1 MRDYDIESDL
11 KQEKFQS
18 IKLVQGD
25 RGNKIKINVY
35 EDGQPVN
42 LAGCSVT
49 AKYKRADGEIIN
61 DGVIENIYDN
71 SFDAVMDSSI
81 TKVAGTLKML
91 FTIEKDAV
99 KVSAFLL
106 LADVRK
112 GIGESSSSGGS
123 AGGGEVTVDLS
134 DYYKKIETYSRKE
147 IDAQFKDIANQIV
160 NDTEN
165 SKIIPFNY
173 INSSGSS
180 SDLFDASK
188 AFNGNLAIHN
198 TEGNGWINKT
208 SDRWIKF
215 TLPIGVI
222 IGDSIAEG
230 HKSTHGRLHLSD
242 GSYNLDKLNES
253 GQMSFHLE
261 LLTGLKFV
269 NHGIGGQRTDE
280 ILARFDRDVLAKTTT
295 LVPSKTLD
303 YKPSLIVVSA
313 GVNDIL
319 QNKSYENIISNLKSM
334 MDICKENKIYA
345 IFNTI
350 GYFNSVTPTQEQ
362 IEKIDKIN
370 NWLKLQCDK
379 SKYIK
384 CYDYNNFIKSEVHG
398 FPNESL
404 LQDKIHPTKETYRK
418 MAEQIYYTYLRNNNV
433 NIIPQYITI
442 STQVSPEGLFAGLS
456 RPLQIIVTYN
466 DDKYSYVYVL
476 DNKPIVNIPIPNDVS
491 RPINNIKLT
500 ISTGQSPIEVS
511 SLTSPSSNFYISEI
525 YGTSSLTQENI
536 IAKGLGYLVENV
548 PDGLSSGRLMISDS
562 EYSKEDNLRL
572 YGVTTGDTTSNKLLV
587 MSGTC
592 IIESSEELSPNDF
605 IITTTRGKCKKSTNF
620 GTENLIARV
629 VKNAGSGNPL
639 EYICEI
645 LR

>member
-1 MRDYDIESDL
+1 MSLDL
-11 KQEKFQS
+11 NPFLE
-18 IKLVQGD
+18 
-25 RGNKIKINVY
+25 KIKK
-35 EDGQPVN
+35 D
-42 LAGCSVT
+42 AFCS
-49 AKYKRADGEIIN
+49 KIRKSIIEAFEEVK
-61 DGVIENIYDN
+61 DTIENNNIQDLRD
-71 SFDAVMDSSI
+71 FQKKTD
-81 TKVAGTLKML
+81 
-91 FTIEKDAV
+91 
-99 KVSAFLL
+99 
-106 LADVRK
+106 
-112 GIGESSSSGGS
+112 ESLDT
-123 AGGGEVTVDLS
+123 EN
-134 DYYKKIETYSRKE
+134 KE
-147 IDAQFKDIANQIV
+147 IVGAINEVSSQCKDIAKQIV

-173 INSSGSS
+173 IDSSGSS

-303 YKPSLIVVSA
+303 YKPSLIVISA

-334 MDICKENKIYA
+334 MNICKENKIYA

-491 RPINNIKLT
+491 RPINKIKLT

-525 YGTSSLTQENI
+525 YGTSGLTQENI